1 MNRRMVRLTVSLD
14 APSVRSAQDLL
25 DAFRF
30 LMPATK
36 LEVGC
41 LGCTAW
47 KDPGS
52 TVHYTEEWTTE
63 AAMRERVRSQSF
75 TLLLAIIESVR
86 QPRVQFDFVTST
98 RGLDYLAEVRT
109 PNSGL

>member
-1 MNRRMVRLTVSLD
+1 MVRLSVSLD

-25 DAFRF
+25 DAFQF
-30 LMPATK
+30 LIPATR
-36 LEVGC
+36 LEAGC
-41 LGCTAW
+41 LGCNVW
-47 KDPGS
+47 RGPGT

-75 TLLLAIIESVR
+75 TMLLAIIESVQ
-86 QPRVQFDFVTST
+86 QPRVHFEFVTST

-109 PNSGL
+109 SNPEL

>member
-1 MNRRMVRLTVSLD
+1 MGPSMVRLTVSLD
-14 APSVRSAQDLL
+14 ASSLRAAQHLL

-30 LMPATK
+30 LIPATR

-41 LGCTAW
+41 LGCSTW
-47 KDPGS
+47 KDQGT

-75 TLLLAIIESVR
+75 TLVLAIIESVR
-86 QPRVQFDFVTST
+86 QPRVHFDFVAST
-98 RGLDYLAEVRT
+98 RGLDYLTEVRGPT
-109 PNSGL
+109 SGL